1 MAVTSMWKRQVAVAL
16 LAAALLGGCSE
27 PKPGALH
34 AVPDETAE
42 CVSAFVTSY
51 KQDMVAAVNDHEL
64 AQLEADYLLP
74 NTSFF
79 HALQRYGEE
88 LQKNGST
95 KELVSFEVEN
105 VYEDDKEGDYFAD
118 VIEQVHIMTDD
129 QVDDITR
136 NVRYWV
142 VEGADQSLRLY
153 TIIDRTNESD

>member
-42 CVSAFVTSY
+42 RVSAFVTSY

-88 LQKNGST
+88 LQKMAQR
-95 KELVSFEVEN
+95 K
-105 VYEDDKEGDYFAD
+105 
-118 VIEQVHIMTDD
+118 
-129 QVDDITR
+129 
-136 NVRYWV
+136 
-142 VEGADQSLRLY
+142 SLFHLK
-153 TIIDRTNESD
+153 